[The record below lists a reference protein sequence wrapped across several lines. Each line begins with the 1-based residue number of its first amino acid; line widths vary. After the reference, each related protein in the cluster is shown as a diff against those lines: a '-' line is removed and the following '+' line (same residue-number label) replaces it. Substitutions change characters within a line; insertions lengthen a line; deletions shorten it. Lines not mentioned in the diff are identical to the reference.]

1 MSRATKHAAALAAL
15 LLLALAATALVDG
28 PAAAQ
33 DKAWVTA
40 RELNRHSC
48 PDPSCPV
55 VGQNR
60 LGDAITMYE
69 RLGKWVRISAFNVDP
84 GCADGRPALYV
95 RQGSRA
101 CLAKHGYREDGSFA
115 EWVQGD
121 HLTTRR
127 PGE

>member
-1 MSRATKHAAALAAL
+1 MSRAMRHAAALTAL
-15 LLLALAATALVDG
+15 LLLALAATDR

-55 VGQNR
+55 VGRNS

-101 CLAKHGYREDGSFA
+101 CLARHGYRKDGSFA

>member
-1 MSRATKHAAALAAL
+1 MSRAMRHAAALTHL
-15 LLLALAATALVDG
+15 LLLALAATALMDG

-40 RELNRHSC
+40 RELDRHSC
-48 PDPSCPV
+48 PDPACPV
-55 VGQNR
+55 VGRNR

-69 RLGKWVRISAFNVDP
+69 RLGKWVRISAFTVDP
-84 GCADGRPALYV
+84 GCADNRPALYV

>member
-1 MSRATKHAAALAAL
+1 MSRAMRRAAALMAP
-15 LLLALAATALVDG
+15 LLLALAATDR

-55 VGQNR
+55 VGRNR

-84 GCADGRPALYV
+84 GCADGRALYV

-101 CLAKHGYREDGSFA
+101 CLARHGYRKDGSFA

-127 PGE
+127 PEKKP